1 MQNSVGLSKSC
12 SYQRNVISITIGELS
27 QECTRVQIREEIS
40 ERSASDSRIVQRTEE
55 DSRYLGLKGQV
66 EDARISD

>member
-27 QECTRVQIREEIS
+27 QECTRVQILEEIS